1 MSEGKKPAKL
11 SENIAAYDIRRQELE
26 VDHFGKWVVFYDEQ
40 LAGIYDEFQDAAG
53 DAVERFGIGPY
64 LIKQVGEPSI
74 IEPSCLRSISDRF
87 MPETNCGFPTPEELQ
102 LVGPTLGVRIG
113 FSIISPNARL
123 WPALIDTG
131 ARDNCIDVE
140 LATALKL
147 PVIGTQ
153 NVAGVGGVTTVN
165 AYLGLVEIPEL
176 ESVIWGRFYGAYL
189 GSGGQYHRMLLG
201 RSFLVGVTMRY
212 DGNSGSVHVSRFS

>member
-1 MSEGKKPAKL
+1 MP
-11 SENIAAYDIRRQELE
+11 
-26 VDHFGKWVVFYDEQ
+26 
-40 LAGIYDEFQDAAG
+40 GID
-53 DAVERFGIGPY
+53 
-64 LIKQVGEPSI
+64 
-74 IEPSCLRSISDRF
+74 
-87 MPETNCGFPTPEELQ
+87 CGFPTPEELQ

-113 FSIISPNARL
+113 FSKISQNARL
-123 WPALIDTG
+123 WPALVDTG

-165 AYLGLVEIPEL
+165 AYLGLVEIPDL

-189 GSGGQYHRMLLG
+189 GGGGQYHRMLLG

-212 DGNSGSVHVSRFS
+212 DGNSGSVYVSRFS